1 MCWSGRTAVG
11 VRRTSRRA
19 ADEVGDQDP
28 TEAAWGEGPV
38 ENLLSQTPAATV
50 QLPRLR
56 PTSNWLAL
64 YSGQMDSR
72 YPFVA
77 CLTLCYDLVELLAS
91 VGIGV
96 KVFADDTKVYVTVT
110 I

>member
-1 MCWSGRTAVG
+1 
-11 VRRTSRRA
+11 
-19 ADEVGDQDP
+19 
-28 TEAAWGEGPV
+28 
-38 ENLLSQTPAATV
+38 
-50 QLPRLR
+50 
-56 PTSNWLAL
+56 
-64 YSGQMDSR
+64 MDSR